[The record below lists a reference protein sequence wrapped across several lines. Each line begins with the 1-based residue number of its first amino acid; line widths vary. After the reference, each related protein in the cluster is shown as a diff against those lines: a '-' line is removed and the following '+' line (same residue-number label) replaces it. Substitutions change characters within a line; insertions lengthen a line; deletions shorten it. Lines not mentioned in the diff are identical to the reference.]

1 MIIVKLIQILHMILI
16 LFICSSLVINHT
28 RMKEISLTILI
39 FIFFQYITNYG
50 KCGLTQMEYLMM
62 GENYQEGF
70 LYRLINPIISVPEN
84 YFDKYLF
91 KVHILFIIILSYQLY
106 MK

>member
-50 KCGLTQMEYLMM
+50 KCGLTQMEYLIM

-70 LYRLINPIISVPEN
+70 LYRLINPIIQVPEN